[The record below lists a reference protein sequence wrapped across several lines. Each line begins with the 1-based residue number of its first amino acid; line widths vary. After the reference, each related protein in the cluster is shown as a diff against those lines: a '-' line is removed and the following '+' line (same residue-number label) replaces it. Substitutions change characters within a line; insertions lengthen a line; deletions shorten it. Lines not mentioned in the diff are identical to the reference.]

1 MPRPILEM
9 AFDKLERDFELLLEI
24 FASVLRAIDPVAG
37 EARAAKLRLFDG
49 GGAEL
54 GALDERDV
62 QALSLAFQLLNLTEE
77 NAAAQS
83 RRARETREGMSAE
96 PGLWGQSLRRLLDAG
111 LGEADVLA
119 ALPAIRVEPVLT
131 AHPTEARR
139 PSVRD
144 QLRAL
149 YLLMVKRENQMW
161 TPVEQAEIRDELA
174 LALERLLRTGEFPAE
189 KPDVAAERAGVLHVL
204 TAILPEAV
212 RRHDQRLEAAFREV
226 GLDPAPL
233 ADVAARPRIR
243 FGSWASGDRDGHPLV
258 TPQVTEAA
266 LLELRDAALELHARN
281 LATLAARL
289 TLTARVEPPP
299 TLLVR
304 ATQVLADRLGE
315 AGARVLARDPG
326 EPFRTYVHLVAM
338 RLPPRGGALPR
349 GAAYRRPAELLD
361 DLRVLRESLI
371 AVRAERLARAE
382 LAPVERAV
390 SVFGFHLAQLDVR
403 QGSAKHDRALA
414 QLLVA
419 GGIDAADWPSW
430 SEERRRALIDREL
443 ASPRPFALPDA
454 VVGEDARD
462 VLDVYR
468 VLARHRDAFGLE
480 GVGASI
486 VSMTRSAS
494 DLLAVHLFA
503 REAGLVRFS
512 RGGLAAELPVVPL
525 FETIDDLE
533 RAPAIFA
540 ELLDHPMTTR
550 TLALQDV
557 PVEPRALEAC
567 LAPGATARAPLAQVM
582 LGYSD
587 SCKDGG
593 ILQSQWSL
601 HRAQHALVEVARA
614 RGVRVR
620 FFHGRGGTVSRGA
633 GPTHRFLD
641 ALPRGSLGGDF
652 RMTEQGETIAQ
663 KYENL
668 ITATYHLELLAA
680 GVFATTLAQRAAH
693 EGEPHAPRN
702 AEDARHARV
711 EALARSSRAAYQALV
726 QAPGFLEYFG
736 QATPIDAVEHARMGS
751 RPSRRTQRRTLDDLR
766 AIPWVFSWNQ
776 SRHYL
781 PGWYGVGSALEAL
794 AREEPAAFAELAR
807 DAAQW
812 PFLRY
817 VLTNVESNVASADAT
832 VIARYGTLVRDAALR
847 ARFEAQVLDE
857 LARTRRMLDR
867 VNGTPLPERRP
878 RMWRTLQKRA
888 AGLRAL
894 HDFQIDALARWRAA
908 REAGDASE
916 EARLL
921 PTVLQSVNAIAS
933 GLRTTG

>member
-1 MPRPILEM
+1 
-9 AFDKLERDFELLLEI
+9 
-24 FASVLRAIDPVAG
+24 
-37 EARAAKLRLFDG
+37 
-49 GGAEL
+49 
-54 GALDERDV
+54 
-62 QALSLAFQLLNLTEE
+62 
-77 NAAAQS
+77 
-83 RRARETREGMSAE
+83 
-96 PGLWGQSLRRLLDAG
+96 LLDAG
-111 LGEADVLA
+111 LSEADVLA
-119 ALPAIRVEPVLT
+119 ALPEIRVEPVLT

-149 YLLMVKRENQMW
+149 YLLLVKRENQMW
-161 TPVEQAEIRDELA
+161 TPVEQAEIQDELA

-212 RRHDQRLEAAFREV
+212 RRHDRRLEAAFREA

-233 ADVAARPRIR
+233 ADVAALPRIR
-243 FGSWASGDRDGHPLV
+243 FGSWVGGDRDGHPLV
-258 TPQVTEAA
+258 TPPITEAA
-266 LLELRDAALELHARN
+266 LVELRDAALELHARN

-289 TLTARVEPPP
+289 TLTARLEAPP
-299 TLLVR
+299 TLLTR
-304 ATQVLADRLGE
+304 AARVLSDRLGE

-326 EPFRTYVHLVAM
+326 EPFRQYVNLVAL
-338 RLPPRGGALPR
+338 RLPPRGGARPE

-371 AVRAERLARAE
+371 AVRAERLAHAE

-419 GGIDAADWPSW
+419 GGIDAGDWPSW
-430 SEERRRALIDREL
+430 PEARRRALIDREL

-503 REAGLVRFS
+503 REAGLVRFT
-512 RGGLAAELPVVPL
+512 RGGIAAELPVVPL
-525 FETIDDLE
+525 FETIDDLA

-540 ELLDHPMTTR
+540 ELLDHPMTAR

-557 PVEPRALEAC
+557 PVEPRALDAC
-567 LAPGATARAPLAQVM
+567 LAPGEPTRAPIAQVM

-601 HRAQHALVEVARA
+601 HRAQHALVEVAHA

-668 ITATYHLELLAA
+668 ITATYHLELLTA
-680 GVFATTLAQRAAH
+680 GVFATTLAHRADLADEAPAH
-693 EGEPHAPRN
+693 AAREHEPGS
-702 AEDARHARV
+702 HARV
-711 EALARSSRAAYQALV
+711 ETIARSSRAAYEALV
-726 QAPGFLEYFG
+726 RAPGFVEYFG
-736 QATPIDAVEHARMGS
+736 EATPIDAVEHAHMGS
-751 RPSRRTQRRTLDDLR
+751 RPARRTQRRTLDDLR

-781 PGWYGVGSALEAL
+781 PGWYGVGTALEAL
-794 AREEPAAFAELAR
+794 AADDPAAFEALAR
-807 DAAQW
+807 DAARW

-832 VIARYGTLVRDAALR
+832 VIARYGTLVRDPAVR
-847 ARFEAQVLDE
+847 ARFEAQVIDE

-867 VNGTPLPERRP
+867 AHGTPLPERRP

-894 HDFQIDALARWRAA
+894 HEFQIDALARWRAA
-908 REAGDASE
+908 RQAGDADA